1 MKSVN
6 NALEGKAQRKM
17 DYQQLVQE
25 IQQDPDVHRFIQE
38 HKLSLEEIQRSI
50 SKFSQFISERDRYRK
65 EKGVC
70 GNSRGRMV

>member
-50 SKFSQFISERDRYRK
+50 SKFIFVIL
-65 EKGVC
+65 
-70 GNSRGRMV
+70 